1 MPRALVTGASGF
13 AGPHLIRH
21 LREEGYEVAGGVHDG
36 SHTQLPEGCQP
47 VDLDVTDREAMRQ
60 AVAKTQPDEIYHL
73 AGLTHPGS
81 GAVDLFYQVNFG
93 GALNLLEAVR
103 EKRPEARVLLAGSAY
118 AYGRV
123 DHPIA
128 ETEPFE
134 PVNHYGVSKAA
145 ADLLGRSYAL
155 QGLWV
160 INVRPFNHSGPGQS
174 PDFLLPT
181 LVQQFAEIRAGKR
194 DPEIQLGNLDSV
206 RDLSDVRDVVRAY
219 HWALQIGR
227 PGEAYNV
234 GSGRGVPVRD
244 LFELVRREARVEV
257 DLAVDPSR
265 VRATD
270 IPYLVANAD
279 KARRELGWEPEISL
293 EDTVRD
299 MLETAG
305 DY

>member
-1 MPRALVTGASGF
+1 
-13 AGPHLIRH
+13 
-21 LREEGYEVAGGVHDG
+21 
-36 SHTQLPEGCQP
+36 
-47 VDLDVTDREAMRQ
+47 
-60 AVAKTQPDEIYHL
+60 
-73 AGLTHPGS
+73 
-81 GAVDLFYQVNFG
+81 
-93 GALNLLEAVR
+93 
-103 EKRPEARVLLAGSAY
+103 
-118 AYGRV
+118 V

-134 PVNHYGVSKAA
+134 PMNHYGVSKAA

-155 QGLWV
+155 QGLWI
-160 INVRPFNHSGPGQS
+160 INARPFNHSGPGQS

-219 HWALQIGR
+219 HQALLIGR
-227 PGEAYNV
+227 PGEVYNV

-244 LFELVRREARVEV
+244 LFELVRGEAGVEV

-279 KARRELGWEPEISL
+279 PGRERGQGPPGAGLGAQDTAGAYRPRHAGGRRRLLGAGQRERAVPQRAALPIIVCFVAKLYEQVPSSSL
-293 EDTVRD
+293 ELPLVLFGEDVLPIARYALPEKGSGLLSPASALRQF
-299 MLETAG
+299 LEAG
-305 DY
+305 RAHAPPRGLLARVGPQKFQVVYQA